1 MVLIREPEAAEVVFR
16 HEGRYPTRI
25 QMLDDNLQWL
35 FKKLNLPVPFPFL
48 YANQYSCQ
56 CVHASLVKLFF
67 TAGATRSGKSIGQL
81 ITSRSGL
88 PMFTATFQE

>member
-16 HEGRYPTRI
+16 NEGQYPTRI

-48 YANQYSCQ
+48 YAN
-56 CVHASLVKLFF
+56 
-67 TAGATRSGKSIGQL
+67 
-81 ITSRSGL
+81 
-88 PMFTATFQE
+88 

>member
-16 HEGRYPTRI
+16 NEGQYPTRI

-48 YANQYSCQ
+48 YANQHSCSV
-56 CVHASLVKLFF
+56 CMPVIKSSF

>member
-16 HEGRYPTRI
+16 KEGQYPTRI

-56 CVHASLVKLFF
+56 YVHASIVKLFF
-67 TAGATRSGKSIGQL
+67 IAGATRSGKSIGQL